1 VANKII
7 EGKQC
12 NILWHVNDLKLSH
25 VLEQVL
31 DELIADMNKCY
42 GKIIPLT
49 ITKGTKHDYLGMT
62 LDYSMPGEVSVW
74 MITCKKSWRRR
85 QLVIC
90 PGLLPPLVPGSIC
103 LS

>member
-12 NILWHVNDLKLSH
+12 TILWHVNDLKLSH
-25 VLEQVL
+25 VLEHVL

-42 GKIIPLT
+42 GKITPLT
-49 ITKGTKHDYLGMT
+49 VTKGTKHDYLRMT

-74 MITCKKSWRRR
+74 MITCKKSWRRCR
-85 QLVIC
+85 LVIC
-90 PGLLPPLVPGSIC
+90 PGLLPPLPGSIC